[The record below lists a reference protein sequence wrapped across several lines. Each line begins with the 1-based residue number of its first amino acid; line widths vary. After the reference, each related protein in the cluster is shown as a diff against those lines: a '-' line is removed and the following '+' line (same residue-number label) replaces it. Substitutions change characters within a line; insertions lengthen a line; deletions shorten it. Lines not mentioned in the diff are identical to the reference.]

1 MSFFSTS
8 HEKLI
13 RKFIKH
19 EVDFVLIGGHAVVS
33 RKIDGLLFR
42 IIDIRDLIKN
52 KQNLNRD
59 TEKSL
64 IDQYDIKA
72 LTKILKSK

>member
-19 EVDFVLIGGHAVVS
+19 
-33 RKIDGLLFR
+33 
-42 IIDIRDLIKN
+42 
-52 KQNLNRD
+52 

>member
-19 EVDFVLIGGHAVVS
+19 EVDFVLIGGHAVVFYGVRRTTS
-33 RKIDGLLFR
+33 D
-42 IIDIRDLIKN
+42 IDILIHPTLEN
-52 KQNLNRD
+52 YLINSAINRW
-59 TEKSL
+59 K
-64 IDQYDIKA
+64 
-72 LTKILKSK
+72 